1 MKIQE
6 HLSSGLILMGFNA
19 INLILLF
26 GVSSAFYSC
35 NGQNESENLKT
46 SEKTITTA
54 QYVSKLDERTLHVF
68 QDSKNNVW
76 FGGNEKG
83 AYKYDGKSLILY
95 TIKEG
100 LVGSDII
107 KIQEDKLG
115 NLYFETRQGVSKFD
129 GQKFTTL
136 ELIERDSKKNE
147 WKLGSN
153 DLWFRLGFNKKGPYR
168 YDGENLYSLEF
179 PKSPQEDEF
188 YRQRPDASYS
198 PYGVYSIYKDSKGFV
213 WFGTSGLGLCRF
225 DGKLFR
231 WHYEDQLQSTPNG
244 GDFGM
249 RSIIEVKG
257 GFFWFNNSRYRYEIL
272 MNKNKG
278 INYINYKKGNGVG
291 YTNEENQIEFPYFM
305 SSTEDNNGDLWMA
318 TYDNGVW
325 RNNGTEL
332 IHYPIKDGETDV
344 LLFSI
349 YKDNQG
355 VLWLGTHNA
364 GVYKYNGELFEKFE
378 PIE

>member
-1 MKIQE
+1 
-6 HLSSGLILMGFNA
+6 
-19 INLILLF
+19 
-26 GVSSAFYSC
+26 
-35 NGQNESENLKT
+35 
-46 SEKTITTA
+46 
-54 QYVSKLDERTLHVF
+54 
-68 QDSKNNVW
+68 
-76 FGGNEKG
+76 
-83 AYKYDGKSLILY
+83 
-95 TIKEG
+95 
-100 LVGSDII
+100 
-107 KIQEDKLG
+107 
-115 NLYFETRQGVSKFD
+115 
-129 GQKFTTL
+129 
-136 ELIERDSKKNE
+136 
-147 WKLGSN
+147 
-153 DLWFRLGFNKKGPYR
+153 
-168 YDGENLYSLEF
+168 
-179 PKSPQEDEF
+179 
-188 YRQRPDASYS
+188 
-198 PYGVYSIYKDSKGFV
+198 
-213 WFGTSGLGLCRF
+213 
-225 DGKLFR
+225 
-231 WHYEDQLQSTPNG
+231 
-244 GDFGM
+244 
-249 RSIIEVKG
+249 
-257 GFFWFNNSRYRYEIL
+257 